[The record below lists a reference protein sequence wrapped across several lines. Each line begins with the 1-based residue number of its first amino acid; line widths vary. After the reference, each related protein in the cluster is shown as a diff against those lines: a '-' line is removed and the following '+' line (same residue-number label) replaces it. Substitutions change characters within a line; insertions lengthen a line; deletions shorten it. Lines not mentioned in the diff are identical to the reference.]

1 MSIDMLEPTRDHSVS
16 MGKANVLAIALMTP
30 IAAALAVLFVARWG
44 WPLLN
49 RGIADFFSL
58 RVAVPVIVVG
68 IVVHELI
75 HAIGWALASGRP
87 LRAIAMGFQLRSL
100 SPYAHPRDPMNVRD
114 YRVGA
119 AMPGLVLGILPAAV
133 ALAFGWPSLLVVG
146 ILFTIAAGGDALVL
160 WLIRDVP
167 GDKSVADHPTRAG
180 CVVID

>member
-1 MSIDMLEPTRDHSVS
+1 MIESTRDYSVS
-16 MGKANVLAIALMTP
+16 MGKANVLAIALMAP
-30 IAAALAVLFVARWG
+30 VAAALAALFIARWG

-49 RGIADFFSL
+49 RGIADFFIL
-58 RVAVPVIVVG
+58 RVAVPVIILGV
-68 IVVHELI
+68 VVHEVI
-75 HAIGWALASGRP
+75 HAIGWSLASGRP

-114 YRVGA
+114 YRIGA
-119 AMPGLVLGILPAAV
+119 AMPGLVLGVLPAVV
-133 ALAFGWPSLLVVG
+133 AIAFGRPVPLLVGV
-146 ILFTIAAGGDALVL
+146 LFTIAAGGDALVL